1 MSPSLWAQV
10 IPFFKGT
17 LVYDHALSED
27 TCGVTRSSGC
37 GMAVERYI
45 TLPVSCINFLLLS
58 ATFLVYL
65 RFHRVSSTVGILLS
79 HILICLQYSIVCI
92 LCVAFEFLVVHEV
105 ILNTKLVHD
114 LIAWTIQDA
123 SQNAVYL
130 SGALL
135 AVDRVLI
142 MAFPVRYS
150 FLKIT
155 KKLAAANFLLFF
167 LNAAVVAVTLVL
179 DQKDLRRLRAQ
190 LQDAYKIIFLAEIFL
205 HFVFLVQTWRY
216 SKRAANSQM
225 KKKMMQTNQ
234 ITLFQ
239 MGALLTVGLFPKVL
253 YAVDH
258 YFLHERLEDDLQIYW
273 QANMY
278 MVDRMF
284 FSFHELLTAA
294 FTLFKLSHNARVLY
308 EESVSSLLSLFSLV
322 ASALSFIAYLRTP
335 RTSPLVGMLLAHI
348 LSCSLFSV
356 VNLLCLSA
364 IFIYDH
370 TVPSYNLVLLL
381 LHSTFVY
388 QTVARPSVYVSA
400 VFLAVDRVLLLA
412 FPIRYKQWRVS
423 FHLALLTSLLWAIH
437 GALALLVIFTQV
449 ISQYRTSYYLMR
461 IYSAVFL
468 LEIVLHSVFLFK
480 YWRHAKSQK
489 NVLATAPQLINHVT
503 LFQMVTLTAFCILPN
518 AVEYLDIMIFKYALT
533 SSMKIS
539 YAKMERLSF
548 SLNVLL
554 VSAFTLSKLLK
565 KPKAKVFART
575 AKNPHNGT

>member
-1 MSPSLWAQV
+1 MS
-10 IPFFKGT
+10 
-17 LVYDHALSED
+17 
-27 TCGVTRSSGC
+27 
-37 GMAVERYI
+37 
-45 TLPVSCINFLLLS
+45 
-58 ATFLVYL
+58 
-65 RFHRVSSTVGILLS
+65 
-79 HILICLQYSIVCI
+79 
-92 LCVAFEFLVVHEV
+92 
-105 ILNTKLVHD
+105 
-114 LIAWTIQDA
+114 
-123 SQNAVYL
+123 
-130 SGALL
+130 
-135 AVDRVLI
+135 
-142 MAFPVRYS
+142 
-150 FLKIT
+150 
-155 KKLAAANFLLFF
+155 
-167 LNAAVVAVTLVL
+167 
-179 DQKDLRRLRAQ
+179 
-190 LQDAYKIIFLAEIFL
+190 
-205 HFVFLVQTWRY
+205 
-216 SKRAANSQM
+216 
-225 KKKMMQTNQ
+225 
-234 ITLFQ
+234 FQ
-239 MGALLTVGLFPKVL
+239 
-253 YAVDH
+253 
-258 YFLHERLEDDLQIYW
+258 
-273 QANMY
+273 
-278 MVDRMF
+278 
-284 FSFHELLTAA
+284 
-294 FTLFKLSHNARVLY
+294 LY

>member
-1 MSPSLWAQV
+1 MVDVSFERFTTLLVCCLSLLLSFATVFVYFKNRNGSPVLGMLVAHTFSCAQFSFVCFSIIALELLDFYFTNLTMTFLYQLYSVFDVSQNTVYVSGALLAVDRVVIMAQPVKYSIWNVSSKLAVFTSVAFFVNVATILTLQLLLGFSPFDVVLYLRDAYNGVFLLEILLHFVFLVQCKIYYKRSKANFHVKQQMHQTNQITLFQLISLLILGIFPKILYYLDWRLLDGAITIFLINWSTTV
-10 IPFFKGT
+10 DAIDRAFFSLHVLLTSAFT
-17 LVYDHALSED
+17 LFKLKQK
-27 TCGVTRSSGC
+27 VTRSSGC

-294 FTLFKLSHNARVLY
+294 FTLFKLSHNARVVL
-308 EESVSSLLSLFSLV
+308 VSS
-322 ASALSFIAYLRTP
+322 R
-335 RTSPLVGMLLAHI
+335 
-348 LSCSLFSV
+348 
-356 VNLLCLSA
+356 
-364 IFIYDH
+364 
-370 TVPSYNLVLLL
+370 
-381 LHSTFVY
+381 
-388 QTVARPSVYVSA
+388 
-400 VFLAVDRVLLLA
+400 
-412 FPIRYKQWRVS
+412 
-423 FHLALLTSLLWAIH
+423 
-437 GALALLVIFTQV
+437 
-449 ISQYRTSYYLMR
+449 
-461 IYSAVFL
+461 
-468 LEIVLHSVFLFK
+468 
-480 YWRHAKSQK
+480 KS
-489 NVLATAPQLINHVT
+489 
-503 LFQMVTLTAFCILPN
+503 
-518 AVEYLDIMIFKYALT
+518 
-533 SSMKIS
+533 
-539 YAKMERLSF
+539 
-548 SLNVLL
+548 
-554 VSAFTLSKLLK
+554 TLSSSRIK
-565 KPKAKVFART
+565 
-575 AKNPHNGT
+575 